1 MDISVI
7 IPTHNRARLLARA
20 LRSVL
25 DQTLKPREVIVVDD
39 GSDDHT
45 RELVSENYPECR
57 YLSQSNRGVSS
68 ARNRGI
74 AEATGEWLA
83 FLDSDDEW
91 LPGKLA
97 AQRDALEQAPD
108 RRICHTEEIWV
119 RNGRRVNPMKKH
131 AKEGGRIFLH
141 CLPLCV
147 ISPSSVL
154 IHRSLFDEVGTFD
167 ETLPACEDY
176 DLWLRICARHPV
188 AFVHQPQIVKYG
200 GHADQLSRRH
210 WGMDRFR
217 VRALEGILAWQ
228 GLPDEYRAA
237 ATEILRQKAEILAQG
252 ALKRGRQTEAEEYR
266 ALAERYASQPSE

>member
-7 IPTHNRARLLARA
+7 IPTHNRAHLLERA

-25 DQTLKPREVIVVDD
+25 AQTLAPREVIVVDD

-45 RELVSENYPECR
+45 RKLVTENFPDCH
-57 YLSQSNRGVSS
+57 YLFQSNRGVSS
-68 ARNRGI
+68 ARNQGI
-74 AEATGEWLA
+74 AAAAGEWLA

-91 LPGKLA
+91 LPGKLK
-97 AQRDALEQAPD
+97 AQREALKQAPD
-108 RRICHTEEIWV
+108 RRICHTEEIWI
-119 RNGRRVNPMKKH
+119 RHDRRVQPMKKH
-131 AKEGGRIFLH
+131 AKSGGRIFLQ

-188 AFVHQPQIVKYG
+188 VFVPEPQIVKYG
-200 GHADQLSRRH
+200 GHPDQLSRRH

-217 VRALEGILAWQ
+217 VRALAGILAWE
-228 GLPDEYRAA
+228 GLPREYRT
-237 ATEILRQKAEILAQG
+237 ATEKTLRQKAEILAQG
-252 ALKRGRQTEAEEYR
+252 AHKRGRQSEAEEYR
-266 ALAERYASQPSE
+266 ALAQRYAARPAE